1 MMADSGKFIN
11 VDDAIGSLRDQM
23 ASCPPVQKSDSF
35 RDALVKACVPKL
47 LHDVIVWLMNRPVV
61 DAVEVV
67 RCKDCK
73 SYNGG
78 GCDLVYGEYEPEPND
93 FCSRGTK
100 KYEIDVELMEDG
112 E

>member
-1 MMADSGKFIN
+1 MVVEKRFVDANAVRNALYDADSITMKGVAIIN
-11 VDDAIGSLRDQM
+11 QF
-23 ASCPPVQKSDSF
+23 PT
-35 RDALVKACVPKL
+35 
-47 LHDVIVWLMNRPVV
+47 V

-78 GCDLVYGEYEPEPND
+78 GCDLVYGEYEPDPND

-100 KYEIDVELMEDG
+100 KYEIDVELMDDG